1 MAKKEKTAPETEPA
15 AEEKETTETEET
27 TAETEATAKP
37 EPSETEKL
45 QKQLDEANDKF
56 LRLAAEYDN
65 FRKRTVKEKEALNAL
80 CKSTVVKALLPVID
94 NFERAMQQPSDNPE
108 DYKKGIEMIV
118 KQFAEVLQSLGVES
132 FGTEGETFDP
142 NLHNAVMHIENDELG
157 ENVIAAVFGK
167 GYRLGDTVIRPAMV
181 QVAN

>member
-1 MAKKEKTAPETEPA
+1 MAKKEKTTPETEPA
-15 AEEKETTETEET
+15 AEEAAETEEE
-27 TAETEATAKP
+27 AVETKEAAQP
-37 EPSETEKL
+37 EPSEAEKL

-65 FRKRTVKEKEALNAL
+65 FRKRTAKEKEALNAL

-108 DYKKGIEMIV
+108 DYKKGIDMIA
-118 KQFAEVLQSLGVES
+118 KQFTEVLQSLGVES
-132 FGTEGETFDP
+132 FGAEGDAFDP